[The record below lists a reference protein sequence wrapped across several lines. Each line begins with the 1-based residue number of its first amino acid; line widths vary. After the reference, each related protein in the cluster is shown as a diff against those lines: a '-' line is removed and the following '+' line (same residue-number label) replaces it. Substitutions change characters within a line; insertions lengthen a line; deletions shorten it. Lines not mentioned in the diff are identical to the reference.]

1 MTDPLN
7 NLVILLC
14 AIPLAA
20 GLLSIPFTRRPLV
33 ARTIGLVSFTTNFL
47 LALSLL
53 VLIQPGEDVLVNNLG
68 GWPTAYAINLVFDSL
83 SGLMVTV
90 AGVVALGV
98 YLHSFTSLT
107 PDVER
112 RYFHALMQMLMFGA
126 NLCFLTGDLFNLFV
140 AFEIALM
147 ASYALICIG
156 ATRVQMHQAYKYVV
170 LNLLA
175 STVFVMAA
183 GMTYGIFGT
192 LNIADISRI
201 VHEIQAAG
209 DPMPTGFT
217 ALGVLLLFVFG
228 AKGAFFPL
236 WFWLPD
242 TYYTSPIAVTALFSG
257 LLTKIG
263 VYCIMRTFPL
273 VFAVGDGFAD
283 WTIWLLAVSA
293 AFTMFYAVL
302 GAVAQSG
309 IRRILSIH
317 IISQIGYMIFAI
329 VVMSSYALA
338 GCALF
343 VVHNMV
349 VKSSLF
355 LCCGIIE
362 QHRGTDHLD
371 HLGGLLR
378 KHTYVAVLFF
388 IAAMS
393 LVGLPPL
400 SGFFGKLVIIH
411 AGWED
416 WWWLAVFALL
426 TSPLTLLSM
435 LKIWSYGF
443 WNPEVRAMPGHV
455 APTAAKLRPAYIGTS
470 LLVAV
475 ALCLGLGAQPV
486 FRVAQTAGRQLDDP
500 TAYITAVLGPTRP
513 DLIITPPPDAGVV
526 DVAATDEHH

>member
-1 MTDPLN
+1 MPEPLN
-7 NLVILLC
+7 NLVVLLC
-14 AIPLAA
+14 AIPLVAA
-20 GLLSIPFTRRPLV
+20 LLCIPLTRRPML
-33 ARTIGLVSFTTNFL
+33 ARGLGLASL
-47 LALSLL
+47 LANLALALTLL
-53 VLIQPGEDVLVNNLG
+53 LAIQPEAILVNNLS
-68 GWPTAYAINLVFDSL
+68 GWPTAYAINLIFDNL
-83 SGLMVTV
+83 SGLLITV
-90 AGVVALGV
+90 AGVVALGA
-98 YLHSFTSLT
+98 YIHAFSTLT

-112 RYFHALMQMLMFGA
+112 RYFHPLFQMLVFGG
-126 NLCFLTGDLFNLFV
+126 NMCFLTGDLFNLFV

-156 ATRVQMHQAYKYVV
+156 ATRIQMAQAYKYVV

-183 GMTYGIFGT
+183 GMTYGLFGT

-201 VHEIQAAG
+201 VHEIQASG

-217 ALGVLLLFVFG
+217 ALGVVLLFVFG

-242 TYYTSPIAVTALFSG
+242 TYYTCPISVAALFSG

-263 VYCIMRTFPL
+263 VYCIMRIFPL
-273 VFAVGDGFAD
+273 AFAAGDGFAS

-302 GAVAQSG
+302 GAVSQSG

-329 VVMSSYALA
+329 VVMSGYALA

-355 LCCGIIE
+355 LCCGLME
-362 QHRGTDHLD
+362 KHRGTDHLD

-378 KHTYVAVLFF
+378 KTPYLAILFF

-411 AGWED
+411 AGWSD
-416 WWWLAVFALL
+416 WWWLALFALA

-443 WNPEVRAMPGHV
+443 WNPEAQPLPGHTTPSP
-455 APTAAKLRPAYIGTS
+455 AQLRPAYIGTT

-475 ALCLGLGAQPV
+475 ALFMGFGAQLV
-486 FRVAQTAGRQLDDP
+486 FDVAQTAGQQLEDP
-500 TAYITAVLGPTRP
+500 TAYINAVLGPTAP
-513 DLIITPPPDAGVV
+513 ELVMET
-526 DVAATDEHH
+526 E